1 MNNNDKGLFF
11 MDGTPVDIK
20 IIGEHIIIKPNKGNS
35 LSEILEKI
43 TKHNLHEEIETGN
56 PAGNEVW

>member
-1 MNNNDKGLFF
+1 